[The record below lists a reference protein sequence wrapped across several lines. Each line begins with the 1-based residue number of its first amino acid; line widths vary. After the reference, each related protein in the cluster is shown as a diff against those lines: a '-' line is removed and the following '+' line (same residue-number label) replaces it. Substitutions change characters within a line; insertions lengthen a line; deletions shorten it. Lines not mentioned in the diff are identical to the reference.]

1 MPKSFGEKL
10 KDIRIRRDLS
20 QDELAALLGTSK
32 QVISR
37 YETSQRT
44 PKLDTVQ
51 EYANKL
57 SVPLLYLADNS
68 ITTLEEVVP
77 PSPSSISFSEG
88 WVLEDEPSISF
99 PIVGSIAAGYD
110 HEPLYDYTGDTQSY
124 PKSVLHGRPKEDFF
138 VLRVSGRSMEPM
150 FFDGD
155 TVLVLRCEA
164 VDQGTV
170 SVVLYNGDEASLK
183 KVRYAPNWLEMIPIN
198 PEFPVKRIE
207 GADLEK
213 CRIMGRAMSMSR
225 EL

>member
-1 MPKSFGEKL
+1 MTPGERIKEL
-10 KDIRIRRDLS
+10 RMAADISQPDLAQRIGTTKQNIWKYENNVITNIPLDKIEAMARVFSVNPSYITGWSDKPSLS
-20 QDELAALLGTSK
+20 
-32 QVISR
+32 
-37 YETSQRT
+37 
-44 PKLDTVQ
+44 
-51 EYANKL
+51 
-57 SVPLLYLADNS
+57 
-68 ITTLEEVVP
+68 
-77 PSPSSISFSEG
+77 SPSSIPFSEG
-88 WVLEDEPSISF
+88 RVLEDEPSVSF
-99 PIVGSIAAGYD
+99 PIIGSIAAGYD
-110 HEPLYDYTGDTQSY
+110 HEPMYDYTGDTQSY
-124 PKSVLHGRPKEDFF
+124 PKSVLRGRPKEDFF